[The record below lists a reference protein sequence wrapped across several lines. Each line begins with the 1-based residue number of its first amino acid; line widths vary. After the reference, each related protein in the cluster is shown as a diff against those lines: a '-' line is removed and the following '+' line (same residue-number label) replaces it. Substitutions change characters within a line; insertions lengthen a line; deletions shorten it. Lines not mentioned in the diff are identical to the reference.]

1 MSYMPKRIQQLSDL
15 EQFELMVAAYPEKY
29 EAREKAGDDIWDEVM
44 EAFEETICD
53 QEMVLGLLSRVVY
66 LSMPMGSPLTGKAFH
81 TLGKASLAPDGS
93 IRMMSAVSRE
103 FIAPAHPAIHE

>member
-29 EAREKAGDDIWDEVM
+29 EVREEAGEDIWDEVM
-44 EAFEETICD
+44 EEFEETICD
-53 QEMVLGLLSRVVY
+53 QEKVLDLLSRIVY

-81 TLGKASLAPDGS
+81 VLGKTSLLPDGS
-93 IRMMSAVSRE
+93 VGMMSAVSRE
-103 FIAPAHPAIHE
+103 FITATHPAIHE